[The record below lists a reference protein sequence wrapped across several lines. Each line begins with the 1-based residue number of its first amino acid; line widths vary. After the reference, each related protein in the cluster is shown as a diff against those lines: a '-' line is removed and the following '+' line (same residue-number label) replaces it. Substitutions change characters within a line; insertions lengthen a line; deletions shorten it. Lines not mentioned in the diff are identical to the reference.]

1 VSRERVVRAALPA
14 YPPDV
19 RERLGEEMT
28 ATVLEASAGSRA
40 RFIRELAGLVRGGL
54 RLRGERTAAAGARR
68 VLADAL
74 CLAGVWVMTLDLSTL
89 AAQTARGLHD
99 PLLAPWS
106 LALLGAALVLALVGF
121 DRYAG
126 VAALAWTA
134 ARFPSLLDH
143 RPGMAVAVAA
153 ATLPAVAGFA
163 ALALAPRRRAPDPR
177 RLGWLL
183 VPVTLVATF
192 GPPKDDQ
199 SPVLFAV
206 VAVAALLVILFAL
219 ATLTTDPRIAIAAAI
234 PLSTITLGTPSAG
247 LLALVAP
254 VVLAIAVVRLRHLR
268 RPAPI

>member
-1 VSRERVVRAALPA
+1 VSREHATRAVLGTF
-14 YPPDV
+14 PPEE
-19 RERLGEEMT
+19 RERLGGEMT
-28 ATVLEASAGSRA
+28 ATLLDVSAGSRTT
-40 RFIRELAGLVRGGL
+40 FVRELAGLARAGL
-54 RLRGERTAAAGARR
+54 HARAQRVAAAGARR
-68 VLADAL
+68 VVADGL
-74 CLAGVWVMTLDLSTL
+74 CLAAVWVMTLDLSTL

-199 SPVLFAV
+199 SPVLFAF

-247 LLALVAP
+247 LLVLVAP

>member
-1 VSRERVVRAALPA
+1 
-14 YPPDV
+14 
-19 RERLGEEMT
+19 M
-28 ATVLEASAGSRA
+28 
-40 RFIRELAGLVRGGL
+40 
-54 RLRGERTAAAGARR
+54 RLRGRRTAAAGARR
-68 VLADAL
+68 VLADGL

-89 AAQTARGLHD
+89 GAQTARGLHD

-106 LALLGAALVLALVGF
+106 LGLLAVALALALVGY
-121 DRYAG
+121 DRCAG
-126 VAALAWTA
+126 VAALVWTA

-153 ATLPAVAGFA
+153 ATLPAVVCFA
-163 ALALAPRRRAPDPR
+163 TLAVAPRRRVPDPR
-177 RLGWLL
+177 RLGWLV

-192 GPPKDDQ
+192 GPAKDDQ

-206 VAVAALLVILFAL
+206 VAVAALLVIVYAL
-219 ATLTTDPRIAIAAAI
+219 ATLTTDPRIAIAAAV
-234 PLSTITLGTPSAG
+234 PFSTITLGTPSAG